1 MSTKTMT
8 HETISGKLAVARQ
21 NAQILYSELQKA
33 YEALQDASLLDMLA
47 QVAPVPPKRYLKLY
61 NTLKGH
67 RDKIAQVKWDQS
79 SRRIV
84 SACQDG
90 FMIIWDAV
98 TGLKLQAIP
107 LESSW
112 VLCCAYSPSGRL
124 VALAGLDNKCSIYK
138 VNIPEPGAPITSQP
152 GSIELLELSKPYR
165 AGPGAH
171 AAYVSACEFIE
182 ENKIL
187 TASGD
192 MTIALWDTQRGIRS
206 HEFLGHSA
214 DVLLMLARPFQ
225 QTFLSSGADGLV
237 KVWDLREKGPVMSC
251 NILKTDVN
259 DIADF
264 HDGHSFV
271 AGADDG
277 VCKLFDLRSECELAS
292 FELLAQFSLA
302 KNTTTITT
310 PLMSHFDTPGVVSL
324 DLSRSK
330 RILYA
335 CYADY
340 GCIAWDTLKNS
351 IIETIGVGSGSHNGR
366 ISQVAVSPDGEGMA
380 TASWDSLIKIWST

>member
-1 MSTKTMT
+1 MATQTNDV
-8 HETISGKLAVARQ
+8 IGGKLAVARQ

-33 YEALQDASLLDMLA
+33 YIALQDASLSEVLTNVLSI
-47 QVAPVPPKRYLKLY
+47 PPRRYLKLY

-84 SACQDG
+84 LACQDG
-90 FMIIWDAV
+90 FMIIWDAI

-107 LESSW
+107 LENSW

-124 VALAGLDNKCSIYK
+124 VALAGLDNKCLIYK
-138 VNIPEPGAPITSQP
+138 VNIPEPGEPITSQP
-152 GSIELLELSKPYR
+152 GSFELSDITKPYR

-171 AAYVSACEFIE
+171 AAYVSACEFFDD
-182 ENKIL
+182 NKIL

-192 MTIALWDTQRGIRS
+192 MTVALWDTQRGVRAY
-206 HEFLGHSA
+206 EFLGHTG
-214 DVLLMLARPFQ
+214 DVLLMLVRPGQ
-225 QTFLSSGADGLV
+225 NTFLTSGADGLV
-237 KVWDLREKGPVMSC
+237 KVWDIREKGPVMSC

-264 HDGHSFV
+264 EDGNSFI

-277 VCKLFDLRSECELAS
+277 ICKLFDLRSECELAS
-292 FELLAQFSLA
+292 FELLAQFAAA
-302 KNTTTITT
+302 KNTTTIIT
-310 PLMSHFDTPGVVSL
+310 PLHSYFDTPGVVSL
-324 DLSRSK
+324 DMSRSK

-340 GCIAWDTLKNS
+340 GCIAWDVLKNE
-351 IIETIGVGSGSHNGR
+351 IIESIGVGSGCHSGR
-366 ISQVAVSPDGEGMA
+366 ISQVAVSADGEGLA
-380 TASWDSLIKIWST
+380 TASWDLMIKVWST